1 MFARR
6 RDCDTLRGSTRG
18 PGDELARIL
27 DVLVF
32 DRSGEGGVPSG
43 LSRLDVRLHDWDGS
57 ADPLTDPAFDAILLL
72 ADKAEDLG
80 EAVET
85 IRGSAAR
92 HLPRLAIAD
101 GSEIP
106 VRVDAWLRSP
116 AASAQIASRLR
127 ALVRLRV
134 MEDIVRRRR
143 AAAEVFGHNDFDIA
157 DDEGQPTVLFVGEA
171 TSRFLDLRHA
181 LSRAEANVVAAFSSY
196 SAFDYLHERAF
207 DAVVLNATT
216 RQEMAFTI
224 SSAMRRNARLY
235 HTPVLLLSRGSRH
248 EEADEAF
255 ARGVS
260 DILPWD
266 ADEAEI
272 RERVLRL
279 ASERQRRRHARMQ
292 LDACRAAKTL
302 DPETG
307 LFKARFGLAH
317 LQDLLNAGEK
327 AHRPTGLVL
336 MRLGAPSEQQSN
348 AALRSAR
355 IQFASMLRHLLRA
368 EDCPAALSEDVF
380 AAILPSTHLDGADS
394 VAERI
399 RAIAECT
406 AFEGDDPLKAFRLT
420 VETGTSEARGGET
433 AEALI
438 ERTQRQIGLPRT
450 KAV

>member
-1 MFARR
+1 MSRR
-6 RDCDTLRGSTRG
+6 ISLGVG
-18 PGDELARIL
+18 LARIL
-27 DVLVF
+27 DILVF
-32 DRSGEGGVPSG
+32 DGSGEATLPD
-43 LSRLDVRLHDWDGS
+43 LSRLDIRLRNWDGGS
-57 ADPLTDPAFDAILLL
+57 AALSTTDFDAILLT
-72 ADKAEDLG
+72 DAEIDRLKP
-80 EAVET
+80 V
-85 IRGSAAR
+85 IDRINVSPSR
-92 HLPRLAIAD
+92 NVPRLAIAD
-101 GSEIP
+101 GADVPEGL
-106 VRVDAWLRSP
+106 DAWLRPP
-116 AASAQIASRLR
+116 AAANQIASRLR
-127 ALVRLRV
+127 ALVRLKV

-143 AAAEVFGHNDFDIA
+143 AAAEVFGHNDFMA
-157 DDEGQPTVLFVGEA
+157 HEESGRPTVLFVGEA
-171 TSRFLDLRHA
+171 TTRFLDLRHA
-181 LSRAEANVVAAFSSY
+181 LSRAEADVVAAFSSY

-235 HTPVLLLSRGSRH
+235 HTPVLLLSRSNRQ

-266 ADEAEI
+266 ADETEI

-279 ASERQRRRHARMQ
+279 ASERQRRRRARAQ
-292 LDACRAAKTL
+292 LDACRATKTL
-302 DPETG
+302 DADSG

-336 MRLGAPSEQQSN
+336 MRLGAPSEAQSD
-348 AALRSAR
+348 AAIRSAR

-368 EDCPAALSEDVF
+368 EDCPVAMANDLY
-380 AAILPSTHLDGADS
+380 AAILPCTHLDGADS

-438 ERTQRQIGLPRT
+438 ERTQRQLGLPQT

>member
-1 MFARR
+1 MP
-6 RDCDTLRGSTRG
+6 D
-18 PGDELARIL
+18 
-27 DVLVF
+27 
-32 DRSGEGGVPSG
+32 
-43 LSRLDVRLHDWDGS
+43 LSRLDMRVRNWDGAPS
-57 ADPLTDPAFDAILLL
+57 ALEETNFDAILLF
-72 ADKAEDLG
+72 ADQIDALTPVIERIN
-80 EAVET
+80 A
-85 IRGSAAR
+85 SNAR
-92 HLPRLAIAD
+92 HMPRLAIAD
-101 GSEIP
+101 GTDIP
-106 VRVDAWLRSP
+106 EGLDAWLRPP
-116 AASAQIASRLR
+116 AAANQIASRLR
-127 ALVRLRV
+127 ALVRLKV

-143 AAAEVFGHNDFDIA
+143 AAAEVFGHTDIESP
-157 DDEGQPTVLFVGEA
+157 DETGRPTVLFVGEA
-171 TSRFLDLRHA
+171 TTRFLDLRHA
-181 LSRAEANVVAAFSSY
+181 LARADADVVAAFSSY

-235 HTPVLLLSRGSRH
+235 HTPVLLLSRSNRQ

-266 ADEAEI
+266 ADETEI

-279 ASERQRRRHARMQ
+279 ASERQRRRRARTR
-292 LDACRAAKTL
+292 LDACRAPKTL
-302 DPETG
+302 DADSG
-307 LFKARFGLAH
+307 LFKARFGIAH

-336 MRLGAPSEQQSN
+336 MQLGAPSEAQSD
-348 AALRSAR
+348 AAIRSAR

-368 EDCPAALSEDVF
+368 EDCPVAMSGDLY

-420 VETGTSEARGGET
+420 VETGTAEARGAET

-438 ERTQRQIGLPRT
+438 ERTQRQLGLPKT

>member
-1 MFARR
+1 M
-6 RDCDTLRGSTRG
+6 TLLRVSAHF
-18 PGDELARIL
+18 PGVGLARIL
-27 DVLVF
+27 DILVF
-32 DRSGEGGVPSG
+32 DDTGEASLPD
-43 LSRLDVRLHDWDGS
+43 LKRLDIRLRNWDGKPG
-57 ADPLTDPAFDAILLL
+57 ALGETNFDAILMV
-72 ADKAEDLG
+72 ANT
-80 EAVET
+80 VESLRPVIEGINT
-85 IRGSAAR
+85 SPSRQ
-92 HLPRLAIAD
+92 LPRLAIAD

-106 VRVDAWLRSP
+106 EGLDAWLRP
-116 AASAQIASRLR
+116 PVAANQIASRLR
-127 ALVRLRV
+127 ALVRLKV

-143 AAAEVFGHNDFDIA
+143 AAAEVFGHDDFVA
-157 DDEGQPTVLFVGEA
+157 LEESGRPTVLFVGEA
-171 TSRFLDLRHA
+171 SSRFLDLRHA
-181 LSRAEANVVAAFSSY
+181 LSRADADVVAAFSSY

-235 HTPVLLLSRGSRH
+235 HTPVLLLSRSNRQ

-279 ASERQRRRHARMQ
+279 ASERQRRRRARAQ
-292 LDACRAAKTL
+292 LDACRATKTL
-302 DPETG
+302 DADSG

-327 AHRPTGLVL
+327 SHRPTGLVL
-336 MRLGAPSEQQSN
+336 MRLGAPSEQQSD
-348 AALRSAR
+348 AAIRSAR

-368 EDCPAALSEDVF
+368 EDCPVAMAGDVY

-420 VETGTSEARGGET
+420 VETGTAEARGSET

-438 ERTQRQIGLPRT
+438 ERTQRQIGLPKTR
-450 KAV
+450 AV

>member
-1 MFARR
+1 M
-6 RDCDTLRGSTRG
+6 
-18 PGDELARIL
+18 ARIL
-27 DVLVF
+27 DVLAF
-32 DRSGEGGVPSG
+32 NATTDGRSVPG
-43 LSRLDVRLHDWDGS
+43 LSRLDVRLHDWAGS
-57 ADPLTDPAFDAILLL
+57 TAALNDPAFDAILLV
-72 ADKAEDLG
+72 ADDT
-80 EAVET
+80 EALREVVDR
-85 IRGSAAR
+85 IAQSPAK

-101 GSEIP
+101 GAQIP
-106 VRVDAWLRSP
+106 DGVDAWLRPP
-116 AASAQIASRLR
+116 AAATQVATRLR

-134 MEDIVRRRR
+134 MEDIVRRRK
-143 AAAEVFGHNDFDIA
+143 AAAEVFGHTDFDIGE
-157 DDEGQPTVLFVGEA
+157 DGGKPTVLFVGEA
-171 TSRFLDLRHA
+171 TTRFLDLRHA
-181 LSRAEANVVAAFSSY
+181 LSRADADVVAAFSSY

-279 ASERQRRRHARMQ
+279 ASERQRRRQARAQ
-292 LDACRAAKTL
+292 LDACRGTKTV
-302 DPETG
+302 DPDTG
-307 LFKARFGLAH
+307 LFRARFGLAH
-317 LQDLLNAGEK
+317 LQDLLNAGAK
-327 AHRPTGLVL
+327 AHRPTGLVV
-336 MRLGAPSEQQSN
+336 MRLGAPAEPQSD
-348 AALRSAR
+348 AAVRSAR

-368 EDCPAALSEDVF
+368 EDCPVALAGDLF

-406 AFEGDDPLKAFRLT
+406 AFEGDDPLKAFRLA
-420 VETGTSEARGGET
+420 VETGTSEARGAET

>member
-1 MFARR
+1 M
-6 RDCDTLRGSTRG
+6 GVG
-18 PGDELARIL
+18 LARIL
-27 DVLVF
+27 DILVF
-32 DRSGEGGVPSG
+32 DGSGEASLPG
-43 LSRLDVRLHDWDGS
+43 LTRLDIRIRDWDGS
-57 ADPLTDPAFDAILLL
+57 SDALNTTNFDAILLVDSEIDRL
-72 ADKAEDLG
+72 KPVIERINASPSKQ
-80 EAVET
+80 V
-85 IRGSAAR
+85 
-92 HLPRLAIAD
+92 PRLAIAEGAD
-101 GSEIP
+101 VPEGI
-106 VRVDAWLRSP
+106 DAWLRPP
-116 AASAQIASRLR
+116 AAANQIASRLR
-127 ALVRLRV
+127 ALVRLKV

-143 AAAEVFGHNDFDIA
+143 AAAEAFGHDDFVVPEDS
-157 DDEGQPTVLFVGEA
+157 GRPTVLFVGEA
-171 TSRFLDLRHA
+171 TTRFLDLRHA
-181 LSRAEANVVAAFSSY
+181 LSRADADVVAAFSSY

-235 HTPVLLLSRGSRH
+235 HTPVLLLSRSNRQ

-266 ADEAEI
+266 ADETEI

-279 ASERQRRRHARMQ
+279 ASERQRRRKARAQ
-292 LDACRAAKTL
+292 LDACRATKTL
-302 DPETG
+302 DDDSG

-317 LQDLLNAGEK
+317 LQDLLNSGEK

-336 MRLGAPSEQQSN
+336 MKLGAPSEAQSD
-348 AALRSAR
+348 AAIRSAR

-368 EDCPAALSEDVF
+368 EDCPVAMSNDLY
-380 AAILPSTHLDGADS
+380 AAILPCTHLDGADS

-438 ERTQRQIGLPRT
+438 ERTQRQLGLPKT

>member
-1 MFARR
+1 MARVL
-6 RDCDTLRGSTRG
+6 DILVLNTTDDSG
-18 PGDELARIL
+18 PLA
-27 DVLVF
+27 
-32 DRSGEGGVPSG
+32 G
-43 LSRLDVRLHDWDGS
+43 LSRLDVRTQNWNGS
-57 ADPLTDPAFDAILLL
+57 REALVDPACDAVLIVSDDHEAL
-72 ADKAEDLG
+72 AAAVSTLRES
-80 EAVET
+80 EARN
-85 IRGSAAR
+85 I
-92 HLPRLAIAD
+92 PRLAISD
-101 GSEIP
+101 GDSVPEG
-106 VRVDAWLRSP
+106 VDAWLRPP
-116 AASAQIASRLR
+116 AATTQIASRLR

-143 AAAEVFGHNDFDIA
+143 AAAEVFGHDQFEIS
-157 DDEGQPTVLFVGEA
+157 DEKGKPTVLFVGEA
-171 TSRFLDLRHA
+171 SSRFLDLRHA
-181 LSRAEANVVAAFSSY
+181 LAGADADVVAAFSSY

-248 EEADEAF
+248 DDADEAF

-266 ADEAEI
+266 ADEMEI

-279 ASERQRRRHARMQ
+279 ASERQRRRVARAR

-302 DPETG
+302 DAETG
-307 LFKARFGLAH
+307 LFRARFGIAH
-317 LQDLLNAGEK
+317 LQDLVNAGTK
-327 AHRPTGLVL
+327 AHRPTGLVV
-336 MRLGAPSEQQSN
+336 MRLSAPAEAQSD
-348 AALRSAR
+348 AAVRSAR

-368 EDCPAALSEDVF
+368 EDCPVAMSPDVF
-380 AAILPSTHLDGADS
+380 AAILPSTHVDGADS

-420 VETGTSEARGGET
+420 VQTGTAEARGAET
-433 AEALI
+433 AETLI